1 MNDFRADL
9 HCHSTCSDGTVT
21 PEGIIELAIQK
32 GLKGLSITDHD
43 TIDAYE
49 TALPLAE
56 KLQFPLIS
64 GVEFSTSHA
73 GRNVHL
79 LGYSFALNSPLIHD
93 FCIKHM
99 RRREQRNQAI
109 LDLLT
114 QHGMPVSQAELHDRP
129 TPLHSIG
136 RPHIALAMLKK
147 GYVTSIQDAFN
158 RFIGEGKPCYSSGGY
173 FTTEE
178 TIDLIHRANGFAILA
193 HPHLMENSP
202 IIKEVLTLKLDGLEG
217 YYARL
222 PVEQQKRW
230 VQTAEKKGW
239 LITGGSDFHGDIKP
253 TIGLGCSWVNE
264 DTFKVLHDQFTKNQT
279 CSTTT

>member
-21 PEGIIELAIQK
+21 PEELIKLALSQ

-49 TALPLAE
+49 FAMPVAE
-56 KLQFPLIS
+56 KHQFPLIS
-64 GVEFSTSHA
+64 GVEFSASHA
-73 GRNVHL
+73 GTSVHI
-79 LGYSFALNSPLIHD
+79 LGYSFPLNSPLIKD
-93 FCIKHM
+93 FCTKHT
-99 RRREQRNQAI
+99 RRRAQRNQGI

-114 QHGMPVSQAELHDRP
+114 QQGMPLSEADLHDRP

-158 RFIGEGKPCYSSGGY
+158 RFIGEGKPCYKSGGY
-173 FTTEE
+173 FTAEE
-178 TIDLIHRANGFAILA
+178 TIDIIHKAKGLAIIA

-202 IIKEVLTLKLDGLEG
+202 IMKELLKMNFDGLEG

-230 VQTAEKKGW
+230 VHTAEKKGW
-239 LITGGSDFHGDIKP
+239 LITGGSDFHGEIKP
-253 TIGLGCSWVNE
+253 TIPLGCSWVKE
-264 DTFKVLHDQFTKNQT
+264 STFKILYDHFIKNQT
-279 CSTTT
+279 CSTPT